1 MTGDERRE
9 RLAAARL
16 YLVIEAEPGVALIER
31 ALAGGVDVVQLRDKH
46 APDEAIVRAGE
57 AMREVCARHGALLIV
72 NDHPDL
78 AVAAGADGVHVGQ
91 EDAPLADVRELVG
104 PDLLVGISTHTPA
117 QVDGAA
123 RSPADYLGVGPVYP
137 TATKPGVEPVGLEL
151 VRHAAA
157 AARKPWFAIG
167 GIDAERAAE
176 AAAAGARRIAVVRA
190 IRDAADPEAA
200 ARALTQALDREVVGG
215 PAQ

>member
-1 MTGDERRE
+1 
-9 RLAAARL
+9 
-16 YLVIEAEPGVALIER
+16 VER

-46 APDEAIVRAGE
+46 APDETIVRAGE
-57 AMREVCARHGALLIV
+57 AMRDACTRHGALLIV

-78 AVAAGADGVHVGQ
+78 ALACGADGVHLGQ
-91 EDAPLADVRELVG
+91 DDAPLAEVRDLLG

-117 QVDGAA
+117 QVDAA
-123 RSPADYLGVGPVYP
+123 GDSPADYLGVGPVYP

-157 AARKPWFAIG
+157 SARKPWFAIG
-167 GIDAERAAE
+167 GIDAGRAAE
-176 AAAAGARRIAVVRA
+176 VAAAGARRIAVVRA
-190 IRDAADPEAA
+190 IRDADDPEAA
-200 ARALTQALDREVVGG
+200 ATALARALDREVVGG